1 MVQTWRKVPI
11 FLNLQQVTKGGGSYN
26 LITMLMNS
34 ITIVGG
40 LSKADLISNL
50 VSFGADG
57 VLFFRD

>member
-1 MVQTWRKVPI
+1 
-11 FLNLQQVTKGGGSYN
+11 
-26 LITMLMNS
+26 MNS